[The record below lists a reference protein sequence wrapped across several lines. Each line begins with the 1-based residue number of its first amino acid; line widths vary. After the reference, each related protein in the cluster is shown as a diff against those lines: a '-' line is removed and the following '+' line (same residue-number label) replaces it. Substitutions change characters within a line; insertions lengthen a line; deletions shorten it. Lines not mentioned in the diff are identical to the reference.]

1 MVVAVA
7 VEEVMVEVSDG
18 SGSRSSINSG
28 RSGSCCCSSSK
39 YGSNCLIVSLIFWRS
54 SDR

>member
-7 VEEVMVEVSDG
+7 VEEVMVSG
-18 SGSRSSINSG
+18 SSRSSINSG
-28 RSGSCCCSSSK
+28 RSGSCCNSSSK
-39 YGSNCLIVSLIFWRS
+39 YGSSCLIVSLIFWRS